1 MPNYLLAYRGG
12 NMPESESEMQAGLA
26 KWGEWYGQLGANAID
41 TGAPFG
47 PSKSVDPSGAT
58 TDGAPSQLSGY
69 SVISAD
75 TIDGAVAAAKMCPVL
90 EIGGSIDVYETFSMM

>member
-1 MPNYLLAYRGG
+1 MPNYVLAYRGG
-12 NMPESESEMQAGLA
+12 KMPESETEKQGGLA

-41 TGAPFG
+41 VGAPFG
-47 PSKSVDPSGAT
+47 PSKSVDPTGAT

-75 TIDGAVAAAKMCPVL
+75 TIDGAVAAAKMCPIL
-90 EIGGSIDVYETFSMM
+90 EIGGSVDVYESFAM